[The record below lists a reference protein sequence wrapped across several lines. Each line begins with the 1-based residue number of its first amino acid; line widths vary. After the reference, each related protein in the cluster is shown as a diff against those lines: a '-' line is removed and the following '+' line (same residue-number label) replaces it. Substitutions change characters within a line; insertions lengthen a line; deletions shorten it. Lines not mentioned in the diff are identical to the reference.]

1 MGVIDRLYSFVVIRG
16 FKVWVSY
23 RTQVALNF
31 ISWTIP
37 VFLYY
42 FIGLTFG
49 AGRMSA
55 AIAANYSYTA
65 FATVGIAFQGY
76 FSSAVA
82 TLAGRIRNEE
92 LIGTLEYQMA
102 APLKPMS
109 LMFYS
114 TVWGFVVNSISTV
127 TILLIGYGLGIKYII
142 NPLSTFVILLLY
154 MASIIGLNLISG
166 AVVLIVKQGNPVALF
181 TSVATNILGNVVFPI
196 SVLPTWLRYISYV
209 LSLTWSL
216 DALRK
221 AMLAGEGLG
230 SMTNDIVILV
240 ILSAAYLIIGVL
252 LTNYAFRRILKQGTV
267 HMY

>member
-1 MGVIDRLYSFVVIRG
+1 MGIAARLYSFVVIRG
-16 FKVWVSY
+16 FKVWISY
-23 RTQVALNF
+23 KTQVVLNF

-49 AGRMSA
+49 MAKITA
-55 AIAANYSYTA
+55 AVAANYSYTA

-114 TVWGFVVNSISTV
+114 TVWGFVINSISTV
-127 TILLIGYGLGIKYII
+127 TILLIGYGLGVKYVV

-181 TSVATNILGNVVFPI
+181 ASVATNILGNVVFPI
-196 SVLPTWLRYISYV
+196 SVLPTWLRDLSYT
-209 LSLTWSL
+209 LSLTWAL
-216 DALRK
+216 DGLRR
-221 AMLAGEGLG
+221 AMLLGEGLG
-230 SMTNDIVILV
+230 AMINDITILI
-240 ILSAAYLIIGVL
+240 ILSAAYLVIGIL
-252 LTNYAFRRILKQGTV
+252 LTDYAFRTILRQGTV

>member
-1 MGVIDRLYSFVVIRG
+1 MGLAARLYSFVVIRG
-16 FKVWVSY
+16 FKVWISY
-23 RTQVALNF
+23 KTQVVLNF

-49 AGRMSA
+49 ASKMSM
-55 AIAANYSYTA
+55 AIASNYSYTA

-114 TVWGFVVNSISTV
+114 TVWGFVINSISTITV
-127 TILLIGYGLGIKYII
+127 LAIGYGLGIKYII
-142 NPLSTFVILLLY
+142 NPLSTFVVLLLY
-154 MASIIGLNLISG
+154 MVSIIGLNLISG

-181 TSVATNILGNVVFPI
+181 TSVATNILGNVVFPVSI
-196 SVLPTWLRYISYV
+196 LPTWLKDMSYA
-209 LSLTWSL
+209 LSLTWAL
-216 DALRK
+216 DGLRK
-221 AMLAGEGLG
+221 AMLSGEGLS
-230 SMTNDIVILV
+230 SMVNDLV
-240 ILSAAYLIIGVL
+240 ILSILSAIYMILGIW
-252 LTNYAFRRILKQGTV
+252 LTDYAFKRILEQGTV